1 MLNSFVS
8 RKRNYKLKHYDL
20 QSYTSFDN
28 NACGPTFMQAWS
40 SPDLGLGLETS
51 GDPVLEV
58 FFLVLVSKTYSLG
71 LVLETL
77 Y

>member
-1 MLNSFVS
+1 
-8 RKRNYKLKHYDL
+8 
-20 QSYTSFDN
+20 
-28 NACGPTFMQAWS
+28 MQAWS

-58 FFLVLVSKTYSLG
+58 LVMVLVSNTEVRVLVWVLKPRVSVSVLVWKTYSLG